1 MSEHLSMLFDRLGS
15 HQSVDE
21 TNPVHPVLH
30 EINPEITPESNPK
43 LTPSQPAPRDTR
55 YQSFQAEIR
64 AEIRDD
70 ILVEDLAPRTTD
82 LSNEPRRSPDRH
94 VEQAIAL
101 LEHYSFEI
109 AGGSAR
115 SFVAYW
121 ADDLPSEWLR
131 LAILEALYQGRYKAV
146 SVSQILTRWERKQQP
161 QTHFNAEFESLI
173 CDQLFAEVE
182 AEIETAEAV
191 ETAEATRDTITAK
204 SPAPSAE
211 SKIPDKSTS
220 EQMEDSNSD
229 LTPVRLPDS
238 SPPSHDAIAPQ
249 HAPHNTENHQD
260 IAQSGESGESN
271 QSDEPG
277 FSSLHHQ
284 RAHPTQIAQFVPES
298 DSHIYDKLRDLA
310 RASETEEASAPP
322 VS

>member
-1 MSEHLSMLFDRLGS
+1 M
-15 HQSVDE
+15 DE
-21 TNPVHPVLH
+21 TNPLHSVLH
-30 EINPEITPESNPK
+30 EINPEINPEITPESKPK
-43 LTPSQPAPRDTR
+43 LAPSQPAPRDTH
-55 YQSFQAEIR
+55 YPSFQAEIR

-82 LSNEPRRSPDRH
+82 LSNEPRRSRDRH

-182 AEIETAEAV
+182 AEIETAETAETV
-191 ETAEATRDTITAK
+191 EIAEATDNTIAAK
-204 SPAPSAE
+204 LPAPSEQTKTPAE
-211 SKIPDKSTS
+211 STS
-220 EQMEDSNSD
+220 KPLENSVSN

-238 SPPSHDAIAPQ
+238 SPPSDDAIVPQ
-249 HAPHNTENHQD
+249 HAPHNTENHQNTAQS
-260 IAQSGESGESN
+260 AQSGESSESN

-277 FSSLHHQ
+277 FSNLHHQ
-284 RAHPTQIAQFVPES
+284 RAHPTHIAQFVPEG
-298 DSHIYDKLRDLA
+298 DSPIYDKLRDLA
-310 RASETEEASAPP
+310 RASETEAASAPP

>member
-1 MSEHLSMLFDRLGS
+1 M
-15 HQSVDE
+15 DE
-21 TNPVHPVLH
+21 TNPVHSVLH
-30 EINPEITPESNPK
+30 EINPEITPEIKPK

-55 YQSFQAEIR
+55 YPSLQ

-82 LSNEPRRSPDRH
+82 LSNEPRRSRDRH

-131 LAILEALYQGRYKAV
+131 LAVLEALYQGRYKAV

-182 AEIETAEAV
+182 TDIETAETAETV
-191 ETAEATRDTITAK
+191 ETAEATDDTIAAK
-204 SPAPSAE
+204 PAPSEQTKTPAE
-211 SKIPDKSTS
+211 STS
-220 EQMEDSNSD
+220 KPLENSVSN
-229 LTPVRLPDS
+229 LTPVRLPNS
-238 SPPSHDAIAPQ
+238 SPPSDDAIAPQ
-249 HAPHNTENHQD
+249 PTPQNTEDHQD
-260 IAQSGESGESN
+260 TAQSGDSGDSSESD

-284 RAHPTQIAQFVPES
+284 RAHPTHIAQFVPEG
-298 DSHIYDKLRDLA
+298 DSPISDKLRDLA
-310 RASETEEASAPP
+310 RASETEAASPP
-322 VS
+322 PLP